1 MGFMFGY
8 VIVSTQEVDN
18 KSNNIYLWFLEF
30 NIKAILCNDRGE
42 GHGDIAGAVK
52 EGVQV
57 QFTAS
62 KSSLSAPL
70 SFSHSIPREAVNS
83 SPETSRARSKAS
95 LIRGMR
101 AEILGNLPRYRD
113 ADIIIVDDPLTAFLV
128 RAI

>member
-42 GHGDIAGAVK
+42 GHGDIVGAVK

-70 SFSHSIPREAVNS
+70 SFPHSIPRKAVNS
-83 SPETSRARSKAS
+83 SPERREHDQKRRLSGECGLRSPEIFPDIEIPTSSSSTTR
-95 LIRGMR
+95 
-101 AEILGNLPRYRD
+101 
-113 ADIIIVDDPLTAFLV
+113 
-128 RAI
+128 